1 MKQIKKITTIIILL
15 IVSCSESPKKYYE
28 GYIYDDKLPLDN
40 VLIIEEGIN
49 KNNKAISDSKG
60 YFKLKRSSESFIRDL
75 IFIKERYKTD
85 TIKLVRGKNSPPIYF
100 LFLRSE
106 SDTLR
111 MEKIER

>member
-1 MKQIKKITTIIILL
+1 MKQIKKITIIIILF

-49 KNNKAISDSKG
+49 ENKAISDSKG

-75 IFIKERYKTD
+75 IFIKERYKAD
-85 TIKLVRGKNSPPIYF
+85 TVKLVRGKNSPPIYF
-100 LFLRSE
+100 LFLRNE